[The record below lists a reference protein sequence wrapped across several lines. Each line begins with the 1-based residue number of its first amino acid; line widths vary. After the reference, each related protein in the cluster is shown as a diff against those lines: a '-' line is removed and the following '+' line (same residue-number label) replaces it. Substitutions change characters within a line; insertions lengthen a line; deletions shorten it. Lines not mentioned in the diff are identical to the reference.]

1 MESFQ
6 IDLQQPITVQQNRS
20 ISEWIKNHTTWQ
32 IQITHKSIV
41 IQYTKEIDPD
51 DWLNF
56 VNYLTSENIEII
68 LEEQKFPVINM
79 TCASCAASTQ
89 SVLQDQ
95 LGVFGA
101 QVNYASQQ
109 AVIKYAAKIT
119 NPQKFKSAI
128 QGVGYDL
135 LIEDPIVAKQK
146 QKELKLKSYKNLKY
160 KVIGSAFLA
169 IPLLI
174 IGMLHRNGAY
184 DNLIMLV
191 LATPLIFYFGKDF
204 FIRAYKQASY
214 KKANMDTL
222 VALSTG
228 VAYLYSLAV
237 MFFPN
242 FWHKHG
248 IHPHVYFESA
258 GIVIAFVLF
267 GKFLEERA
275 KIQTFASLEKLMG
288 LQVKSLWVVRN
299 NIELEIVINEVLIGD
314 IVVVKPGDKIPVD
327 GVILSGSSYVDESM
341 ITGEPLA
348 AAKQINDYV
357 YTGTINQKGSFK
369 FRADKIGSQTLLAQI
384 IQKVEEAQSSKAPI
398 QNIVDKISETFV
410 PIVVAIATISFFCW
424 LLFATQNGFVL
435 GINAFVTVLVIA
447 CPCALGLATPTA
459 IMVGMG
465 KAAEKGILIQD
476 AESLE
481 RAQHINLIVLDK
493 TGTITKGEP
502 VVQSVYG
509 LDNEAIGILY
519 SIEKQSEHP
528 LADAVVNYFK
538 EQTNYIDGILIEN
551 IIGQGILAT
560 FESNIFRVGN
570 LSLMNQFEVTIPKD
584 VHQWIIS
591 RSDLAETIIYF
602 SKNQLLLGVVAI
614 ADAVKDNSKQAI
626 SHLQKMNIEVV
637 MLTGDQFEAAQA
649 IAKQVGITTFKAG
662 VLPNEKADFIKEQQI
677 KGKVVAMVG
686 DGVNDTNA
694 LAQADVSLAMGKGSD
709 VAMNVA
715 QMTIVSSDLEKI
727 PQAIAISKQ
736 TQNTIKQN
744 LFWAFIYNI
753 IGIPIAGGVLYNF
766 GGFLLNPMWASAA
779 MALSSVSVVA
789 NSLRLK
795 LK

>member
-1 MESFQ
+1 MKYYK
-6 IDLQQPITVQQNRS
+6 IKLITGLTDSQ
-20 ISEWIKNHTTWQ
+20 WTLIKNWTAKHTSWD
-32 IQITHKSIV
+32 IKNENSFLV
-41 IQYTKEIDPD
+41 IEAIKELDPD
-51 DWLNF
+51 DWIDF
-56 VNYLTSENIEII
+56 VNYITNENIQV
-68 LEEQKFPVINM
+68 LLQEQNFPVLNM

-95 LGVFGA
+95 LGVFSA

-109 AVIKYAAKIT
+109 SVITYSSSIT
-119 NPQKFKSAI
+119 NPEKLKLALQA
-128 QGVGYDL
+128 VGYDL
-135 LIEDPIVAKQK
+135 LIEDPVVAKQK
-146 QKELKLKSYKNLKY
+146 QKELKIKAYKILKN
-160 KVIGSAFLA
+160 KVIGAIILA

-174 IGMLHRNGAY
+174 IGMLHRNGIY

-191 LATPLIFYFGKDF
+191 LATPLVFYFGKDF
-204 FIRAYKQASY
+204 FIRAYKQAIH

-237 MFFPN
+237 MMFPN
-242 FWHKHG
+242 FWHQYG

-258 GIVIAFVLF
+258 GIVIAFVLL

-275 KIQTFASLEKLMG
+275 KIQTFKSLEKLMG
-288 LQVKSLWVVRN
+288 LQVKTLWVIRN
-299 NIELEIVINEVLIGD
+299 NLELEIEINEVLIGD
-314 IVVVKPGDKIPVD
+314 VVVVKPGNKVPVD
-327 GVILSGSSYVDESM
+327 GVILEGSSYVDESM

-348 AAKQINDYV
+348 VAKQINDFV
-357 YTGTINQKGSFK
+357 YAGTINQKGSFR

-384 IQKVEEAQSSKAPI
+384 IQKVEEAQNSKAPI
-398 QNIVDKISETFV
+398 QNIVDKISEIFV
-410 PIVVAIATISFFCW
+410 PIVVTIAIVSFVCW
-424 LLFATQNGFVL
+424 FLFANQNGFVL

-481 RAQHINLIVLDK
+481 RAQHINLVVLDK

-502 VVQSVYG
+502 AVQAYFG
-509 LDNEAIGILY
+509 LNEKAIEILY

-528 LADAVVNYFK
+528 LADAVVKFFK
-538 EQTNYIDGILIEN
+538 DESRYIDGISVEN
-551 IIGQGILAT
+551 IVGQGIGAN
-560 FESNIFRVGN
+560 FAQDFYWVGN
-570 LSLMNQFEVTIPKD
+570 LVLMQQKQMQISTEIS
-584 VHQWIIS
+584 QWILS
-591 RSDLAETIIYF
+591 RKPYAETIIYF
-602 SKNQLLLGVVAI
+602 AKNKEVLGVLAI
-614 ADAVKDNSKQAI
+614 ADAVKASSKSAI
-626 SHLQKMNIEVV
+626 NHLQKMNIEVV

-649 IAKQVGITTFKAG
+649 IANQVGIISFKAG
-662 VLPNEKADFIKEQQI
+662 VLPDEKALFIKEQQA
-677 KGKVVAMVG
+677 KGKIVAMVG

-709 VAMNVA
+709 VAMDVA

-736 TQNTIKQN
+736 TRNTIKQN

-753 IGIPIAGGVLYNF
+753 IGIPIAAGVLYNF
-766 GGFLLNPMWASAA
+766 DGFLLNPMWASAA